1 VKINFSLMAVATV
14 MLCLSSC
21 VSTKKFNSLQA
32 SYNSLQAAN
41 SQLTRES
48 EECKGNLDRATVK
61 ISSLQDRIN
70 AEQEHVRSLQSA
82 LDKCL
87 TSAGQGNVNVSK
99 LVDEINASNK
109 YIQELV
115 SSKSKSDSLN
125 MILTNNLTRSLSREE
140 MRDVDVKV
148 LKGVVYISLSDNMLY
163 RSGSYEISDQAGST
177 LSKIAKI
184 ITDYNDYDVL
194 IEGNTDNVPI
204 SKPNIR
210 NNWDLSTLRASSVV
224 QALQNNYGVD
234 PKRLTAGGRGEYNP
248 VASNDTPDGK
258 TKNRRTEI
266 IITPKLNQFMDLI
279 DKGAASDSTGTH

>member
-1 VKINFSLMAVATV
+1 MKINFSLMAVATV

-184 ITDYNDYDVL
+184 ITDYKDYDVL

>member
-32 SYNSLQAAN
+32 SYNNLQAAN
-41 SQLTRES
+41 GQLTRDAEQ
-48 EECKGNLDRATVK
+48 CKGNLDRATVK

-109 YIQELV
+109 YIQELI

-184 ITDYNDYDVL
+184 ITDYKDYDVL

-279 DKGAASDSTGTH
+279 DKGAASDSTRTN